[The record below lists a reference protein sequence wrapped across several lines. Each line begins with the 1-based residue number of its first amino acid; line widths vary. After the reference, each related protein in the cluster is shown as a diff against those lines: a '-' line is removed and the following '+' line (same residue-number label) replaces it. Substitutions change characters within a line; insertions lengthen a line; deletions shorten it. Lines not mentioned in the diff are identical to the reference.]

1 MHCGNASVFR
11 TLSYKM
17 RHDTTR
23 ASARVVS
30 DAFLR
35 QSPKDR
41 SINIVKMSTM
51 MHSNLGE
58 IKLTP
63 CQVNLVF
70 LNTQSSLNLT
80 NFLKLN
86 YRISSYSFR
95 P

>member
-1 MHCGNASVFR
+1 MRLFPSPKNCGNASVFR

-41 SINIVKMSTM
+41 SITIVKMSTVT
-51 MHSNLGE
+51 HSNLGE
-58 IKLTP
+58 IKLTLGQRQFCFP
-63 CQVNLVF
+63 Q
-70 LNTQSSLNLT
+70 QSI
-80 NFLKLN
+80 K
-86 YRISSYSFR
+86 